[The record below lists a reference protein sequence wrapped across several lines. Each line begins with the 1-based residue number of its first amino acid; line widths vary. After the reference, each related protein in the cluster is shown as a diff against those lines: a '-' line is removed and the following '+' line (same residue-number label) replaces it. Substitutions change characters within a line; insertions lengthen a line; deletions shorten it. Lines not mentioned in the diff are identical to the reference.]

1 MSDSFGR
8 EAAETLAGGLGR
20 RRFMG
25 VVAALGTLTATGCT
39 SAQSAATGAPGT
51 ESAGTPSAGAAGTAG
66 SMSST
71 GSSGEILQPNSGTIR
86 GDAYLASTPEDV
98 LWGYVP
104 TVHAAPV
111 LSIRSGQTVTIDA
124 LSHEGIL
131 EDQGRDP
138 LEYFGTLG
146 VPESSILE
154 DAVSIAA
161 GYDRTPRDFDTD
173 GPHIVTGPVSVEGA
187 EPGDVLKI
195 ETLEAVPR
203 VPYGVVSSRHG
214 KGGLAVQP
222 EAQPPAGITLEEV
235 MPPVATDNRSSGIPS
250 DYGNVSVFTAIQ
262 DGKGVMT
269 SGEMKVRFPL
279 RPFFG
284 MMGVAFADADGLT
297 SPEANSVP
305 PTLGGGN
312 IDIRH
317 LGSGSAFYLPV
328 NADGALFYVGD
339 PHMGMGD
346 GEVALTAMEGS
357 LRGTFRLT
365 VCKPGSGDAPSVSY
379 KYPSARR
386 RTRGSRS
393 GCPTPTVSRAEESAG
408 TSASPCDGPS
418 SMPWTSSSTTGAWT
432 GPSPTPT
439 SPLQRTSRCP
449 RWSIGRSASMGS
461 SARPTSPSA
470 TTAARRPG
478 HRHQGA
484 SLKRFLWSFARTA
497 SRATRWNDRA
507 WRRCPAASC
516 LRCRLASSRSIF
528 R

>member
-1 MSDSFGR
+1 
-8 EAAETLAGGLGR
+8 
-20 RRFMG
+20 MG
-25 VVAALGTLTATGCT
+25 AVAALGTLTATTACT
-39 SAQSAATGAPGT
+39 SPQSAATSDTGSSPATGPSAGASGAPGT
-51 ESAGTPSAGAAGTAG
+51 
-66 SMSST
+66 SS
-71 GSSGEILQPNSGTIR
+71 SSGFGEILQPNSGTIQ
-86 GDAYLASTPEDV
+86 GDAYLASTPGDV

-131 EDQGRDP
+131 EDQGRNP
-138 LEYFGTLG
+138 LEYFGALG

-161 GYDRTPRDFDTD
+161 GYDRTPRNFDAD
-173 GPHIVTGPVSVEGA
+173 GPHIVTGPVAVEGA

-222 EAQPPAGITLEEV
+222 DVQPPAGISLEEI
-235 MPPVATDNRSSGIPS
+235 MPPVDTDNRASGIPS
-250 DYGNVSVFTAIQ
+250 DYGNVSVFTAIE

-269 SGEMKVRFPL
+269 SGDMTVRFPL
-279 RPFFG
+279 RPFLG
-284 MMGVAFADADGLT
+284 MMGVAFAESDGLT

-317 LGSGSAFYLPV
+317 LGVGSTFYLPV
-328 NADGALFYVGD
+328 KADGALFYVGD

-365 VCKPGSGDAPSVSY
+365 VCKPGSGDAPSVAY
-379 KYPSARR
+379 TYPFGETSDAWIPIGLSDPDGLAGGGVSGDLNVAMRR
-386 RTRGSRS
+386 A
-393 GCPTPTVSRAEESAG
+393 VINAL
-408 TSASPCDGPS
+408 DF
-418 SMPWTSSSTTGAWT
+418 
-432 GPSPTPT
+432 
-439 SPLQRTSRCP
+439 LQ
-449 RWSIGRSASMGS
+449 
-461 SARPTSPSA
+461 
-470 TTAARRPG
+470 
-478 HRHQGA
+478 
-484 SLKRFLWSFARTA
+484 
-497 SRATRWNDRA
+497 NDRGMDRA
-507 WRRCPAASC
+507 IAYAYLSAAADFAVSQVVDRTVGVHG
-516 LRCRLASSRSIF
+516 LIRKADF
-528 R
+528 D